1 MRSHREVWY
10 DDIYLLL
17 PHQHLSVDIPQ
28 HCGEQ
33 HQLELDGEQGG
44 QGTHIE
50 KHRCTGQQAT

>member
-1 MRSHREVWY
+1 MM
-10 DDIYLLL
+10 IYLLF

-50 KHRCTGQQAT
+50 KQRCTGQQAA